1 MYTDD
6 EGSGDEVTSRSGTES
21 AYSVARPA
29 AGLDQTPEE
38 VKEADEDG
46 QEEVTDAEEEEGEIV
61 SPKKVNSRR
70 TKKVNHDAISQA
82 NCSADSVLSNAVSGE
97 FAGAT

>member
-29 AGLDQTPEE
+29 TGLDQTPEE

-61 SPKKVNSRR
+61 SPKKVNSSEQVD
-70 TKKVNHDAISQA
+70 TEDKSAAETEEESKEENKK
-82 NCSADSVLSNAVSGE
+82 
-97 FAGAT
+97 F